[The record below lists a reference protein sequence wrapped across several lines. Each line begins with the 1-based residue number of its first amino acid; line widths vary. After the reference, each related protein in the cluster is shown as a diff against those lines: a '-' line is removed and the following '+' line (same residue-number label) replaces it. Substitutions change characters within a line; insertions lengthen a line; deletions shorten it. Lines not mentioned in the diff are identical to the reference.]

1 MMVTVSELSK
11 LTQTTPAAIRHYVTI
26 GLLNP
31 TRNPANGYKLFNNE
45 NVKKVKF
52 IRQAKDLGFSLND
65 IQEIFKHGSQRQS
78 PCPTV
83 RDIIHQR
90 INDNRIRLAELNAL
104 KLRMED
110 ALEKWKTMPD
120 GEPDGDEICYLIES
134 VMVLQ

>member
-1 MMVTVSELSK
+1 MMTVSELSES
-11 LTQTTPAAIRHYVTI
+11 TQVTRAAIRHYVSI

-31 TRNPANGYKLFNNE
+31 IRDPVNGYKLFNDADF
-45 NVKKVKF
+45 KKVKF
-52 IRQAKDLGFSLND
+52 ICQAKDLGFSLND
-65 IQEIFKHGSQRQS
+65 IQEIFKHGRRGQS

-90 INDNRIRLAELNAL
+90 ITENRIRLTELDAL
-104 KLRMED
+104 KQRMEE

-134 VMVLQ
+134 VMGAR